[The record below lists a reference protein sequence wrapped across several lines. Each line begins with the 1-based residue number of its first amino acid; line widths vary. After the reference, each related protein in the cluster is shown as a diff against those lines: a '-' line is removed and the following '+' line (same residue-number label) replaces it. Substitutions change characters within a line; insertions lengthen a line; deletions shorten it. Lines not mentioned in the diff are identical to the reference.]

1 MPVIT
6 INSPHGSG
14 AIEVG
19 HMVARMLGLDYVDRL
34 VLGEAAKRIGATLEA
49 VEEKEQRLVLLR
61 DRIARFIQRTLERSA
76 LSGAGGEP
84 YFGTGYDV
92 LVARDYPDLTSG
104 PITSAQQLDDQHFM
118 EVTRAVILDLAR
130 SGNVV
135 INGRGSNVIL
145 GDEPSVLHIGLWA
158 HLEKRVATLMTRHHI
173 HESEARQLAT
183 RMEKAR
189 QAYFRKFFKVDP
201 NHAAYYDLIL
211 NMDKFDFTSAAN
223 IIAQACQGLVEA
235 RPGQVE

>member
-6 INSPHGSG
+6 INASHGCG
-14 AIEVG
+14 AVEVG
-19 HMVARMLGLDYVDRL
+19 HMVARMMGLDYVDRL

-61 DRIARFIQRTLERSA
+61 DRIARFIQRMLERSA
-76 LSGAGGEP
+76 LSGAGAEP
-84 YFGTGYDV
+84 YFGTGYDI
-92 LVARDYPDLTSG
+92 LVAREYPELTEG
-104 PITSAQQLDDQHFM
+104 PITSAQQLDDQRFM
-118 EVTRAVILDLAR
+118 EVTRGVIQDLAR

-135 INGRGSNVIL
+135 INGRGSNIIL
-145 GDEPSVLHIGLWA
+145 RDEPGVLHVGLWA

-173 HESEARQLAT
+173 HENEARRLAT
-183 RMEKAR
+183 RMERAR
-189 QAYFRKFFKVDP
+189 QAYFRKFFNVDP
-201 NHAAYYDLIL
+201 NHPSHYDLML

-223 IIAQACQGLVEA
+223 IIVQAAQGLVQT